1 MRFFGDS
8 AEFGTFFPRIPRL
21 ACKTALPTHFMACLF
36 FASAYRDA
44 PSCSQNTATS
54 AAPHA
59 CGHRA
64 QHPLRQQTTK
74 NPPCESTCGYCG
86 ALQALKLLNWCGW
99 RGSNPRPLAS
109 EANTLST
116 ELQPHTLQA
125 HGPQI
130 RLGDYGMAWVP
141 RPATCAQRRHNLHCQ
156 TAASPHQAPTG
167 SLLGP
172 KPRPAK

>member
-1 MRFFGDS
+1 MAHMGPLS
-8 AEFGTFFPRIPRL
+8 SLIPAETHSNAQPATRKGLVATAAQRL
-21 ACKTALPTHFMACLF
+21 PPQNA
-36 FASAYRDA
+36 A
-44 PSCSQNTATS
+44 PSAAGQPNNRTP
-54 AAPHA
+54 AAPNRHQA
-59 CGHRA
+59 PGT
-64 QHPLRQQTTK
+64 RQQKTRTAA
-74 NPPCESTCGYCG
+74 P
-86 ALQALKLLNWCGW
+86 QAGWCCSGSAQRRRWCGW

-141 RPATCAQRRHNLHCQ
+141 RPATCAQRRYNPHCQ